1 MCTKASGL
9 KTKVIPFGKGFL
21 KVFVKYY
28 EVVHPTL
35 YLFEGSRPGT
45 AMSAPSITQIIK
57 TASKSAGI
65 LKNVSAQTLRH
76 SYALSL
82 LENGVNLLTIQKLLV
97 QANIKTTMIYLQVVP
112 PEEGKIVSP
121 MDTVFNVV

>member
-1 MCTKASGL
+1 
-9 KTKVIPFGKGFL
+9 
-21 KVFVKYY
+21 
-28 EVVHPTL
+28 
-35 YLFEGSRPGT
+35 
-45 AMSAPSITQIIK
+45 MSAPSITQIIK

-65 LKNVSAQTLRH
+65 LKNVNAQMLRH

-82 LENGVNLLTIQKLLV
+82 LENGVNLLTNQKLLGH
-97 QANIKTTMIYLQVVP
+97 ANIKTKMIYLQVVP